1 MASYTRG
8 TTARSTGA
16 WLGNVPLC
24 CRFRHDAGRMRG
36 GATAS
41 IQEQEAGL
49 PDAET
54 TFPVETLIHD
64 TIRTLLEQR
73 GATGIEIRPESTL
86 TGDLGLDS
94 LELAELS
101 AVLEDEVGHDPFSE
115 GIVPETVAELIG
127 YYNN

>member
-1 MASYTRG
+1 LA
-8 TTARSTGA
+8 ARA
-16 WLGNVPLC
+16 RYP
-24 CRFRHDAGRMRG
+24 DD
-36 GATAS
+36 
-41 IQEQEAGL
+41 EQEPGL

-54 TFPVETLIHD
+54 TLPVETIIHD
-64 TIRTLLEQR
+64 TIRSLLEQR
-73 GATGIEIRPESTL
+73 GASGIEVRPQSTL

-127 YYNN
+127 YYDN

>member
-1 MASYTRG
+1 VR
-8 TTARSTGA
+8 
-16 WLGNVPLC
+16 N
-24 CRFRHDAGRMRG
+24 
-36 GATAS
+36 AS

-64 TIRTLLEQR
+64 TIRSLLEQR

-127 YYNN
+127 YYNS